1 MLAKLLKY
9 EFKATARLFIPLYI
23 ALITFTLINRVVNTV
38 ESVQKAIGINI
49 KTILSVISMVGYVVL
64 IISISAIT
72 LIIMVQRFYKNLL
85 GDEGYLMFTLP
96 VKTWQN
102 VLNKLIFAVLDY
114 IKWFGDD
121 SFHYN
126 YK

>member
-1 MLAKLLKY
+1 M
-9 EFKATARLFIPLYI
+9 
-23 ALITFTLINRVVNTV
+23 

-102 VLNKLIFAVLDY
+102 VLNKLIFAV
-114 IKWFGDD
+114 FGL
-121 SFHYN
+121 YQVVW
-126 YK
+126 